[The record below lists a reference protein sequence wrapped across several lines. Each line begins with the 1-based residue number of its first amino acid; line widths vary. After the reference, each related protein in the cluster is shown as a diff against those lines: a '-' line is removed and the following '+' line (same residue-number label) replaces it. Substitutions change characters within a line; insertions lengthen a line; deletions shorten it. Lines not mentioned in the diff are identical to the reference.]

1 MAKVKAT
8 VNGAV
13 SLVNAIANKKGATLG
28 ISLKV
33 EVVMETSKGKG
44 ITIQSENKSLS
55 SRLINKTIEKIVSK
69 KDLEKNKIAI
79 TLNSEIPT
87 GYGLKS
93 SSAISSAIALACAK
107 IFKPK
112 WTDKQILLAGVDAK
126 IFKPK
131 WTDKQILLAGVDASI
146 ESKVSITGAYDDAC
160 SCYYGGFNV
169 TDNAKRNRIQFQKI
183 PSNLTAVIFIPK
195 NRKRGKLKNL
205 KILSPIFNN
214 AWELAK
220 EKKYWQSMTING
232 LATAAILDS
241 DPKIIVSLM
250 EKGALGASISGNG
263 PSIAAIVK
271 KENIENIKKIFES
284 LEGRIIIS
292 KINNKKA
299 EVHEL

>member
-8 VNGAV
+8 IHGAV
-13 SLVNAIANKKGATLG
+13 SLVSAIANKKGATLG

-33 EVVMETSKGKG
+33 EATIETSEGKG
-44 ITIQSENKSLS
+44 IIIQSENKSLS

-69 KDLEKNKIAI
+69 KDLEKNKITI
-79 TLNSEIPT
+79 TLTSEIPT

-93 SSAISSAIALACAK
+93 SSAISSVIALACAK

-112 WTDKQILLAGVDAK
+112 LTDQQILLAGVE
-126 IFKPK
+126 
-131 WTDKQILLAGVDASI
+131 ASI

-169 TDNAKRNRIQFQKI
+169 TDNGKRNRIHFEKA
-183 PSNLTAVIFIPK
+183 PSNLIAVIFIPK
-195 NRKRGKLKNL
+195 NRKRGNLKKL

-220 EKKYWQSMTING
+220 EKKYWESMIING
-232 LATAAILDS
+232 LETSTILNS
-241 DPKIIVSLM
+241 DPKIIVDLI
-250 EKGALGASISGNG
+250 EKGALGASVSGNG

-271 KENIENIKKIFES
+271 KENESNVKKIFGA
-284 LEGRIIIS
+284 LEGNIIVS

>member
-8 VNGAV
+8 VHGAV
-13 SLVNAIANKKGATLG
+13 SIVSAIANKKGATLG
-28 ISLKV
+28 IELKV
-33 EVVMETSKGKG
+33 EVTIETSEGKG
-44 ITIQSENKSLS
+44 IVIQSENRSLS

-69 KDLEKNKIAI
+69 KYLEKNKILI
-79 TLNSEIPT
+79 TLTSEIPT

-112 WTDKQILLAGVDAK
+112 LTDKQILV
-126 IFKPK
+126 
-131 WTDKQILLAGVDASI
+131 AGVDASI

-169 TDNAKRNRIQFQKI
+169 TDNGKRKRIHFERI
-183 PSNLTAVIFIPK
+183 PSNLIVVIFIPK
-195 NRKRGKLKNL
+195 NRKRGNLKRL

-220 EKKYWQSMTING
+220 GKKYWESMTING
-232 LATAAILDS
+232 LATSAILNS
-241 DPKIIVSLM
+241 DPKIIIDLI
-250 EKGALGASISGNG
+250 EKGALAASVSGNG

-271 KENIENIKKIFES
+271 KENVSNIKKVFEA
-284 LEGRIIIS
+284 LEGNIIVS
-292 KINNKKA
+292 KVNNKKA
-299 EVHEL
+299 EVNEL

>member
-8 VNGAV
+8 IHGAV
-13 SLVNAIANKKGATLG
+13 SIVSAIANKKGATLG

-33 EVVMETSKGKG
+33 EAIVETSEGKG

-55 SRLINKTIEKIVSK
+55 SRLINKTIEKIVTK
-69 KDLEKNKIAI
+69 KDLEKNKITV
-79 TLNSEIPT
+79 TLTSEIPT

-93 SSAISSAIALACAK
+93 SSAISSVVALACAK

-112 WTDKQILLAGVDAK
+112 LTDQQILLAGVE
-126 IFKPK
+126 
-131 WTDKQILLAGVDASI
+131 ASI
-146 ESKVSITGAYDDAC
+146 ETKVSITGAYDDAC

-169 TDNAKRNRIQFQKI
+169 TDNGKRDRIHFEKA
-183 PSNLTAVIFIPK
+183 PANLIAIIFIPK
-195 NRKRGKLKNL
+195 NRKRGNLKKL

-220 EKKYWQSMTING
+220 EKKYWESMTING
-232 LATAAILDS
+232 LATSSILNS
-241 DPKIIVSLM
+241 DPKIIVELI
-250 EKGALGASISGNG
+250 EKGALGASVSGNG

-271 KENIENIKKIFES
+271 KENESNVKKIFS
-284 LEGRIIIS
+284 ALEGNIIVS

>member
-8 VNGAV
+8 IHGAV
-13 SLVNAIANKKGATLG
+13 SLVSAIANKKGATLG

-33 EVVMETSKGKG
+33 EAIIETSEGKG

-55 SRLINKTIEKIVSK
+55 SRLINKTIERIVSK
-69 KDLEKNKIAI
+69 KDLEKNKIVI
-79 TLNSEIPT
+79 TLTSEIPT

-93 SSAISSAIALACAK
+93 SSAISSVIALACAK

-112 WTDKQILLAGVDAK
+112 LTDQQILLAGVE
-126 IFKPK
+126 
-131 WTDKQILLAGVDASI
+131 ASI

-169 TDNAKRNRIQFQKI
+169 TDNGKRNRIHFEKA
-183 PSNLTAVIFIPK
+183 PSNLIAVIFIPK
-195 NRKRGKLKNL
+195 NRKRGNLKKL

-220 EKKYWQSMTING
+220 GKKYWESMTING
-232 LATAAILDS
+232 LATSSILNS
-241 DPKIIVSLM
+241 DPKIIIDLI
-250 EKGALGASISGNG
+250 EKGALAASVSGNG

-271 KENIENIKKIFES
+271 KENESNVKKIFS
-284 LEGRIIIS
+284 NLEGSIIVS

>member
-8 VNGAV
+8 IHGAV
-13 SLVNAIANKKGATLG
+13 SLVSAIANKKGATLG

-33 EVVMETSKGKG
+33 EAIIETSEGKG

-69 KDLEKNKIAI
+69 RDLEKNKITI
-79 TLNSEIPT
+79 TLTSEIPT

-93 SSAISSAIALACAK
+93 SSAISSVVALACAK

-112 WTDKQILLAGVDAK
+112 LTDQ
-126 IFKPK
+126 
-131 WTDKQILLAGVDASI
+131 QILLAGVDASI

-169 TDNAKRNRIQFQKI
+169 TENAKRNRIQFEKA
-183 PSNLTAVIFIPK
+183 PSNLIAVIFIPK
-195 NRKRGKLKNL
+195 NRKRGNLKKL

-220 EKKYWQSMTING
+220 GKKYWESMTING
-232 LATAAILDS
+232 LATSSILNS
-241 DPKIIVSLM
+241 DPKIIIDLI
-250 EKGALGASISGNG
+250 EKGALAASVSGNG

-271 KENIENIKKIFES
+271 KENEPNIKKIFS
-284 LEGRIIIS
+284 NLEGSIIVS

>member
-8 VNGAV
+8 IHGAV
-13 SLVNAIANKKGATLG
+13 SLVSAIANKKGATLG

-33 EVVMETSKGKG
+33 EAIIETSEGKG

-55 SRLINKTIEKIVSK
+55 SRLINKTIERIVSK
-69 KDLEKNKIAI
+69 KDLEKNKIVI
-79 TLNSEIPT
+79 TLTSEIPT

-93 SSAISSAIALACAK
+93 SSAISSVVALACAK

-112 WTDKQILLAGVDAK
+112 LTDQQILLAGVE
-126 IFKPK
+126 
-131 WTDKQILLAGVDASI
+131 ASI

-169 TDNAKRNRIQFQKI
+169 TDNGKRNRMYFEKA
-183 PSNLTAVIFIPK
+183 PSNLIAVIFIPK
-195 NRKRGKLKNL
+195 NRKRGNLKKL

-220 EKKYWQSMTING
+220 GKKYWESMTING
-232 LATAAILDS
+232 LATSSILNS
-241 DPKIIVSLM
+241 DPKIIIDLI
-250 EKGALGASISGNG
+250 EKGALAASVSGNG

-271 KENIENIKKIFES
+271 KENESNVKKIFS
-284 LEGRIIIS
+284 NLEGSIIVS